1 MTEEVI
7 EDVIEKLFDLAFP
20 AALPFWALMILVP
33 GWSWT
38 RRIIGSPLIV
48 LAPLAVY
55 FATVA
60 TILPS
65 FAAEMLSP
73 DLAGVL
79 ALLSTPEGTAT
90 VWAHLIAF
98 DLFVGRWMYLDG
110 RALRIH
116 GLVMAPV
123 LVLTILLSPFGLT
136 LYLCLRT
143 VRKCLIKS
151 STPGAG
157 AFPPT
162 L

>member
-1 MTEEVI
+1 MM
-7 EDVIEKLFDLAFP
+7 DKLFNLAFP

-38 RRIIGSPLIV
+38 RRIIASPLIV

-65 FAAEMLSP
+65 FAREMVSP
-73 DLAGVL
+73 DLAGVQ
-79 ALLSTPEGTAT
+79 ALLSTPAGTAT
-90 VWAHLIAF
+90 AWAHLIAF
-98 DLFVGRWMYLDG
+98 DLFIGRWMYLDS

-116 GLVMAPV
+116 GLVMAPI

-136 LYLCLRT
+136 LYLVVRT
-143 VRKCLIKS
+143 VRKRL
-151 STPGAG
+151 TPAVSAQG
-157 AFPPT
+157 PNW
-162 L
+162 

>member
-1 MTEEVI
+1 M
-7 EDVIEKLFDLAFP
+7 IEKLFNLAFP
-20 AALPFWALMILVP
+20 AAVPFWALMILAP

-48 LAPLAVY
+48 LVPLVVY

-79 ALLSTPEGTAT
+79 ELLSTPEGTAT
-90 VWAHLIAF
+90 AWAHLIAF
-98 DLFVGRWMYLDG
+98 DLFIGRWMYLDS
-110 RALRIH
+110 RSLRIH
-116 GLVMAPV
+116 GLVMAPI

-136 LYLCLRT
+136 LYLGIRT

-151 STPGAG
+151 STPGAE
-157 AFPPT
+157 ASPQT